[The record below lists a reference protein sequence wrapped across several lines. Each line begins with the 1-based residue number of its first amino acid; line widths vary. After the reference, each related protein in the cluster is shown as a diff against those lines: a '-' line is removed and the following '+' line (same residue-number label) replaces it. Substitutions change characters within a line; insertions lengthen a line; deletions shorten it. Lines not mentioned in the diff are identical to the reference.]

1 VSGSRSAARWGVKG
15 IACRISLLALFA
27 LAGGAVENRPPNLV
41 YWRFEGGEP
50 GKPAPAVWDESG
62 RFAATAA
69 GKAPVVSG
77 EVPLAVIPATA
88 AANHHS
94 LSFNGGYLRE
104 KSQPE
109 VDFAQNFTVELWAC
123 FGSPTAAAQV
133 LVSKGEF
140 SSGKG
145 NWHLIYQTDGTVQ
158 ANIFGSGVA
167 CFFDAQSGG
176 PVPGVWYHLA
186 AVYEDGGPGAT
197 RIRAYVNGQLRGV
210 ALAPVTL
217 NTAGADLFIGAH
229 TDGSVPFLGQ
239 LDELRLTP
247 RLLVPREFLI
257 AGAQPIPGAAEVRK
271 PFFVKPGTPIDARL
285 RAKAAGA
292 PILAKPDGYQYFYTR
307 SAAAQSFRC
316 AAPKGFDPGFGSAIQ
331 GWNVANGGCPAGYH
345 FAVKPGSR
353 CLVAIGFFD
362 PRPAEPGK
370 RVQRV
375 VMDGREADHA
385 LDPATTKPFIRKYEA
400 QDLNGDG
407 FLEVSCSQVNDE
419 GNYTG
424 MMNTIWVFDGLRPEE
439 LDDAALL
446 RGEYPVP
453 PLYQVRCGQ
462 EEALRGHVDY
472 PELSREKRARL
483 RPMRP
488 ILLDVQPEHPQPPD
502 PVDVEIRGELAD
514 RIHTYLDRW
523 GYTGRDQK
531 LVAGFLS
538 DSGYEVSGRF
548 LETLYMLG
556 RLMRRDFD
564 LEAPFEALL
573 SRQDQ
578 ASKFPGAFVGGQP
591 RRTAFI
597 WSQGTVLSG
606 LMGYHEMTGDPR
618 ALAAAER
625 LADWY
630 QSYLTNGDL
639 AAANYFADQGKF
651 SRDGATVG
659 QLGKGALEPMV
670 WLYGQTG
677 NPKYLDEAKQ
687 MAALNRKWGGVAW
700 MISGD
705 IPNERPELEGW
716 HIHAN
721 LTTIRGFPWLY
732 AATGDRTY
740 LEDAIKACD
749 RVFERATWSTG
760 GVLEQVPWGHDVDP
774 HDETCQTSDLL
785 QLCYVLADF
794 TGEAR
799 FLDRAE
805 LIYYN
810 HIRYMQMH
818 NGDFTAFNR
827 LPGPQRGGDAW
838 FCCGFWGGKALY
850 EVARHVFA
858 SSPTAV
864 YVNGY
869 LPAAATLK
877 VGNSPVH
884 VDMEAGIPRSGEV
897 RLTLKPEHR
906 RVFALNCR
914 VPSWAEL
921 RQLKVNGKA
930 LPPHLANGCLVLER
944 AWKPGDQVLIQFDL
958 PLRITADNSQ
968 DGLPAAKASLD
979 GAPLVDA
986 RLISVFRGP
995 AIMAQFRLAAGCDL
1009 NWAYTGD
1016 HPDLFETLNSPVDRI
1031 EADDWTYQTR
1041 SAPSLTRVD
1050 HLPEGVR
1057 LEWEVAPHPG
1067 WLLKRVALVKPGVPV
1082 QVEFKSELIA
1092 PSLSAA
1098 ASIKSVRTCGVR
1110 MRTRG
1115 FEDYRS
1121 ARLLV
1126 LGKPLAFDDAAETA
1140 LPHGEAVLDNGYVQ
1154 FHLSAREGSLAASDE
1169 GAFASIYA
1177 VPTRR
1182 GTSFS
1187 ASCTLAITG
1196 QNQWSAP
1203 LIGPGPRR

>member
-1 VSGSRSAARWGVKG
+1 MGV
-15 IACRISLLALFA
+15 LFLALCA
-27 LAGGAVENRPPNLV
+27 IAGGAAADHPSNVA
-41 YWRFEGGEP
+41 YWRFEGGEI
-50 GKPAPAVWDESG
+50 GKPVAAVWDESG
-62 RFAATAA
+62 KFEATAT

-77 EVPLAVIPATA
+77 EVPLAIIPATA
-88 AANHHS
+88 AANHQS
-94 LSFNGGYLRE
+94 LSFQGGYLRV

-109 VDFAQNFTVELWAC
+109 IGFSKDFTVELWAC
-123 FGSPTAAAQV
+123 FGPPTAAAQV
-133 LVSKGEF
+133 LVSKGEATP
-140 SSGKG
+140 GKG

-158 ANIFGSGVA
+158 ANVFGSAVA
-167 CFFDAQSGG
+167 YLFDAQSGG
-176 PVPGVWYHLA
+176 PVPGIWYHLA
-186 AVYEDGGPGAT
+186 ALYEETGHGAT

-210 ALAPVTL
+210 ALAPVSP
-217 NTAGADLFIGAH
+217 NTTGADLFIGAH

-247 RLLVPREFLI
+247 GLLAPRDFLTG
-257 AGAQPIPGAAEVRK
+257 GAQPIPGVAGALK
-271 PFFVKPGTPIDARL
+271 PLFVSPGTRIDARL

-307 SAAAQSFRC
+307 SAAAQGFRC
-316 AAPKGFDPGFGSAIQ
+316 SPPKGFDPAFGSAIQ
-331 GWNVANGGCPAGYH
+331 GWNVANGGCQAGYH
-345 FAVKPGSR
+345 FAVKPGSK

-362 PRPAEPGK
+362 PRPAVPGK
-370 RVQRV
+370 KVQRV
-375 VMDGREADHA
+375 VIDGREADPA
-385 LDPATTKPFIRKYEA
+385 VDPATTQPFIRKYEA
-400 QDLNGDG
+400 RDINGDG
-407 FLEVSCSQVNDE
+407 FLDVSCSQVNDE
-419 GNYTG
+419 ANYTG
-424 MMNTIWVFDGLRPEE
+424 IMNTVWVFDGLRSEE
-439 LDDAALL
+439 LDEAALL
-446 RGEYPVP
+446 RGECAIP
-453 PLYQVRCGQ
+453 PFYQVRCGQ
-462 EEALRGHVDY
+462 EETLRGHVDY

-483 RPMRP
+483 QPMRP
-488 ILLDVQPEHPQPPD
+488 VLLDLQPDHPQPPD
-502 PVDVEIRGELAD
+502 PLDVEIRGELAD

-523 GYTGRDQK
+523 GYAGRDQR

-564 LEAPFEALL
+564 LETPFEALL
-573 SRQDQ
+573 ATQDH
-578 ASKFPGAFVGGQP
+578 ASKFPGSFVGGHP

-597 WSQGTVLSG
+597 WGQGTVFSG
-606 LMGYHEMTGDPR
+606 LMGYHEMTGNPR

-630 QSYLTNGDL
+630 QSYLDNGDL

-659 QLGKGALEPMV
+659 HLGKGALEPMV
-670 WLYGQTG
+670 WLYLQTK
-677 NPKYLDEAKQ
+677 NPKYLDEARQ
-687 MAALNRKWGGVAW
+687 FAALNRKWGGVAW

-732 AATGDRTY
+732 AATGDKTY
-740 LEDAIKACD
+740 LDDAIKACD
-749 RVFERATWSTG
+749 RVFARATWSTG
-760 GVLEQVPWGHDVDP
+760 GVLEQIPWGHDVDP

-785 QLCYVLADF
+785 QLCYLLADF
-794 TGEAR
+794 TGETR

-858 SSPTAV
+858 SSPTAI

-869 LPAAATLK
+869 LPAGATLK
-877 VGNSPVH
+877 LGNTPVH
-884 VDMEAGIPRSGEV
+884 IDMDANIPASGEV
-897 RLTLKPEHR
+897 RITLKPEHR

-914 VPSWAEL
+914 VPSWAGL
-921 RQLKVNGKA
+921 RQLKVNSKT
-930 LPPHLANGCLVLER
+930 LPPHLANGCLRIER
-944 AWKPGDQVLIQFDL
+944 EWKPGDQVLLQFDL
-958 PLRITADNSQ
+958 PLRAKLDASP
-968 DGLPAAKASLD
+968 DGLPTAKVSLD
-979 GAPLVDA
+979 GAAPVEA
-986 RLISVFRGP
+986 RLVSVFRGP
-995 AIMAQFRLAAGCDL
+995 AIAAQFRLAAGCDL
-1009 NWAYTGD
+1009 NWAYSGD
-1016 HPDLFETLNSPVDRI
+1016 HPDLFETLNSTVDRI
-1031 EADDWTYQTR
+1031 EADDWTYESH
-1041 SAPSLTRVD
+1041 SAPALTRVD
-1050 HLPEGVR
+1050 RVPEGVR
-1057 LEWEVAPHPG
+1057 LEWEVIPQPG
-1067 WLLKRVALVKPGVPV
+1067 WLLKRAALVKPGVPV
-1082 QVEFKSELIA
+1082 RVEFKSELIA

-1098 ASIKSVRTCGVR
+1098 VSIKSIRTCGVR

-1126 LGKPLAFDDAAETA
+1126 RGKSVTFDDATETA
-1140 LPHGEAVLDNGYVQ
+1140 LPRAEAVLDNGYVQ
-1154 FHLSAREGSLAASDE
+1154 FHLTAREGSLAASNE
-1169 GAFASIYA
+1169 GTFAALYA
-1177 VPTRR
+1177 VPKLH

-1187 ASCTLAITG
+1187 ASCTLEITW

-1203 LIGPGPRR
+1203 LIGPSLRR